1 MIAYIKYEVIKLMR
15 IMTNMCDY
23 VRDIAY
29 DYHDWYV
36 VQIGESKCFL
46 SFSENFDINSA
57 IAIGTKEEM
66 IKLLSDISQAYADGQ
81 VIFTVPERYTAN
93 GI

>member
-1 MIAYIKYEVIKLMR
+1 MR
-15 IMTNMCDY
+15 IKTNMYGY

-36 VQIGESKCFL
+36 IQLGKSTSIL
-46 SFSENFDINSA
+46 SFTEKFDTNSM
-57 IAIGTKEEM
+57 IAQGTKEEM

-81 VIFTVPERYTAN
+81 VIFTVPERYTN
-93 GI
+93 DNV

>member
-1 MIAYIKYEVIKLMR
+1 MMR
-15 IMTNMCDY
+15 IITNMYGY

-36 VQIGESKCFL
+36 VQLGKSTYILAFT
-46 SFSENFDINSA
+46 ENFDTNSM
-57 IAIGTKEEM
+57 IAKGTKEEM
-66 IKLLSDISQAYADGQ
+66 VKLLSDISQAYADGQ
-81 VIFTVPERYTAN
+81 VIFTVPERYTAD